1 MINFRCL
8 ICRYLNLGCVYSQG
22 REISIP
28 GRHSISAQGF
38 FSAIAEGSHNILMEL
53 NREKL
58 GEVGSFAG
66 DVLSLYAKGTQRQVQ
81 GEADVK
87 EQTKA
92 VPGDTH
98 RSTTKGKAQSKSRVV

>member
-1 MINFRCL
+1 MIHFRCL
-8 ICRYLNLGCVYSQG
+8 ICRYLNLGCLHSQG

-28 GRHSISAQGF
+28 GRCSISAQGF
-38 FSAIAEGSHNILMEL
+38 FPSIAGGSQNILTEFY
-53 NREKL
+53 REKL

-66 DVLSLYAKGTQRQVQ
+66 DVLSLYVKGTQRQVQ

-92 VPGDTH
+92 VPGEILH
-98 RSTTKGKAQSKSRVV
+98 L